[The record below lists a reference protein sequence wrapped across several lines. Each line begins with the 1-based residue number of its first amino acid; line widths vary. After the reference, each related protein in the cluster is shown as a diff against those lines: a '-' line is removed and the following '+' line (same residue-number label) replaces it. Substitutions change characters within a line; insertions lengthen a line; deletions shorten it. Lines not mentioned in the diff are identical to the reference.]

1 MAFVPIT
8 DLAQRD
14 DQVLRIISA
23 IRLLSDEEV
32 TTENIFSIL
41 RDAPKDGKG
50 AYSKSELVAA
60 YKRLCGEN
68 VLTFE
73 RETLRRLQMKPT
85 RTISGV
91 APVTVLTKPYP
102 CPGKCIFCP
111 TDARMPKSYLHDEPG
126 AMRAE
131 MHAFDPYNQTF
142 ARIKAFEDLGHS
154 AKKVELLILG
164 GTWSS
169 YKRDYQE
176 WFIQRCMDAMNGRDS
191 SSLEEAQIWNETS
204 KHRNVGLVIETRPD
218 HINPDEIRWL
228 RRLGVTKVQMGA
240 QSLDDH
246 VLDLNKRGHTV
257 EQTRQA
263 VTMLK
268 AAGFKIVL
276 HWMPNLL
283 GATPES
289 DRADYLKLWSDVAL
303 RPDELKIY
311 PCSLLANAELYEY
324 WQRGEYHPYSD
335 EELIDLIADSMA
347 RTPRYCRINR
357 VIRDIPAPNI
367 VAGSKRSN
375 MRQDADREMH
385 KRGLRCECLRCRE
398 VRGSSVNANELR
410 LDVMKY
416 ETRFGMENFISFVT
430 RDDKVAGFLRLSLPD
445 LTPNP
450 SPNDK
455 EHERNLVRGARLGLP
470 EIENAA
476 MIREVHV
483 YGPSLGLGDESEG
496 EAQHVGVGLNLINAA
511 QELAA
516 SAGFKKLAVISA
528 IGTRPYYRKR
538 GFEIDGLYM
547 TRNLPEGS
555 EPSGS

>member
-1 MAFVPIT
+1 
-8 DLAQRD
+8 
-14 DQVLRIISA
+14 
-23 IRLLSDEEV
+23 
-32 TTENIFSIL
+32 
-41 RDAPKDGKG
+41 
-50 AYSKSELVAA
+50 
-60 YKRLCGEN
+60 
-68 VLTFE
+68 
-73 RETLRRLQMKPT
+73 
-85 RTISGV
+85 
-91 APVTVLTKPYP
+91 
-102 CPGKCIFCP
+102 
-111 TDARMPKSYLHDEPG
+111 
-126 AMRAE
+126 
-131 MHAFDPYNQTF
+131 
-142 ARIKAFEDLGHS
+142 
-154 AKKVELLILG
+154 
-164 GTWSS
+164 
-169 YKRDYQE
+169 
-176 WFIQRCMDAMNGRDS
+176 
-191 SSLEEAQIWNETS
+191 
-204 KHRNVGLVIETRPD
+204 
-218 HINPDEIRWL
+218 
-228 RRLGVTKVQMGA
+228 
-240 QSLDDH
+240 
-246 VLDLNKRGHTV
+246 
-257 EQTRQA
+257 
-263 VTMLK
+263 
-268 AAGFKIVL
+268 
-276 HWMPNLL
+276 
-283 GATPES
+283 
-289 DRADYLKLWSDVAL
+289 
-303 RPDELKIY
+303 
-311 PCSLLANAELYEY
+311 LLANAELYEY